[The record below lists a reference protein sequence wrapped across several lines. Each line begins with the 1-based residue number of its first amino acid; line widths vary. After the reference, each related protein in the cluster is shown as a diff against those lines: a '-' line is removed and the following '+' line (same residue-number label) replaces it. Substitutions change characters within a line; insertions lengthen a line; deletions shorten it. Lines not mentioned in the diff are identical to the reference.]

1 MLKKSGKWKSMVL
14 IPALITAVIV
24 AGCSKSGGD
33 SQPSKSQGKPSGNV
47 FLSIGG
53 NPVGLAWYQMAV
65 GLSEVLNKNMPN
77 TKATAEATAGA
88 VENVRRMNSG
98 EMEIGFTIPSVASD
112 SHKGQGDFQGKKS
125 NIMALMSNQ
134 MAYLQVLAL
143 KDSNIKTLADLK
155 GKRVGMAPPGSAS
168 HLDAKMILEANSI
181 SDKDMK
187 PFYVSATEAV
197 EMMKDGQ
204 IDAVIQTGAIKLAP
218 FMDLA
223 NTRPIVAVPVDDS
236 TVKKISE
243 KYPYFVKTSLP
254 ANNYKGME
262 KSVDTVG
269 YRHIIVVRK
278 DLSEEVVY
286 NATKTIYENLEYLR
300 SVHNGF
306 KEVSDK
312 TLLDSLPIPLHPG
325 AAKYYKEKGIPGLDE
340 FIARTK

>member
-1 MLKKSGKWKSMVL
+1 MLKKSGKVKLMVF
-14 IPALITAVIV
+14 IAALITAVIL

-33 SQPSKSQGKPSGNV
+33 AQPSKSQGQSSGKV

-65 GLSEVLNKNMPN
+65 GISEVLNKNMPN
-77 TKATAEATAGA
+77 TNATAEATAGA
-88 VENVRRMNSG
+88 VENVRRINSG

-112 SHKGQGDFQGKKS
+112 SHKGLGDFQGKKS

-155 GKRVGMAPPGSAS
+155 GKRVSMAPPGSAS
-168 HLDAKMILEANSI
+168 HLDAKMVMEANNI
-181 SDKDMK
+181 SNNDLK

-204 IDAVIQTGAIKLAP
+204 IDAVIQTGAIRLAP

-243 KYPYFVKTSLP
+243 KYPYIVKTSLP

-269 YRHIIVVRK
+269 YRHILVVRK
-278 DLSEEVVY
+278 DLSEDAVY
-286 NATKTIYENLEYLR
+286 NITKTMYENLEYLR